1 MARIT
6 RRDFA
11 KSAGVATAAAL
22 SARRVLGANDRV
34 RVGFIGLG
42 NRGDQVLSAFLE
54 HKDCEVAAVC
64 DINQPYLD
72 FASKK
77 IGTNPE
83 QFRDYKKM
91 LDRKDLDAIAVC
103 TPDHWHALMT
113 VDACNAKKDVY
124 CEKPLSLVVAEGR
137 AMVKAARD
145 NKRIVQ
151 CGIQRMSSAMCKEA
165 AAFVRNGGL
174 GKVTAV
180 RCFHVQ
186 NEWPKGIGNTPD
198 ENPPKDFDWEAWL
211 GPAPMKKYNKNR
223 TFYRFRWFYDYS
235 GGQLTNF

>member
-54 HKDCEVAAVC
+54 HKDCEVAAIC
-64 DINQPYLD
+64 DIYQPYLD

-77 IGTNPE
+77 IATNPE
-83 QFRDYKKM
+83 QLKDYQKLIAK
-91 LDRKDLDAIAVC
+91 KDLDAVVIV
-103 TPDHWHALMT
+103 TPDHWHALMCME
-113 VDACNAKKDVY
+113 ACAAGKDVY
-124 CEKPLSLVVAEGR
+124 VEKPLSLAVAEGR

-145 NKRIVQ
+145 HQRIVQ
-151 CGIQRMSSAMCKEA
+151 CGIQRM
-165 AAFVRNGGL
+165 
-174 GKVTAV
+174 
-180 RCFHVQ
+180 
-186 NEWPKGIGNTPD
+186 
-198 ENPPKDFDWEAWL
+198 
-211 GPAPMKKYNKNR
+211 
-223 TFYRFRWFYDYS
+223 
-235 GGQLTNF
+235 